1 MIHRRD
7 EFRGAQATI
16 DKVHQLAKDG
26 KINLFTQYQMASVKG
41 DKNLESIDI
50 KHDNNEIKNLKTDY
64 VLGFFG
70 LIMQLGP
77 IANWGLNIDKK
88 TIEVDTEKFETNQKG
103 IYAVGDICNYP
114 GKLKLILSGFHEGA
128 LAARACFKLARPNEK
143 YRFEF
148 TTSSKTIK
156 ERLGVK
162 KVIELYSANTPN
174 GKKISIMLEEIGYE
188 YKVINIDLNK
198 GDQFKP
204 EFKKISPFS
213 KIPVIIDQDNNKNIF
228 ESGAILM
235 YLAEQSGKF
244 YDTKDRLEINQWLMA
259 QMGYVGPMLG
269 QHHQFHHYNPGK
281 SQFGEERY
289 FKISKRIY
297 EELDERLSKSRFLA
311 GENYTIADIGTF
323 PWIARHEWHDIGLKN
338 YKNLTRWYV
347 EISEREAVKKG
358 FKFMNKD
365 EVPPKP

>member
-1 MIHRRD
+1 
-7 EFRGAQATI
+7 
-16 DKVHQLAKDG
+16 
-26 KINLFTQYQMASVKG
+26 
-41 DKNLESIDI
+41 
-50 KHDNNEIKNLKTDY
+50 
-64 VLGFFG
+64 
-70 LIMQLGP
+70 
-77 IANWGLNIDKK
+77 
-88 TIEVDTEKFETNQKG
+88 
-103 IYAVGDICNYP
+103 
-114 GKLKLILSGFHEGA
+114 
-128 LAARACFKLARPNEK
+128 
-143 YRFEF
+143 
-148 TTSSKTIK
+148 
-156 ERLGVK
+156 
-162 KVIELYSANTPN
+162 
-174 GKKISIMLEEIGYE
+174 MLEEIGYE

-204 EFKKISPFS
+204 EFKKISPLS

-297 EELDERLSKSRFLA
+297 EELDERLSQSKFLA

-338 YKNLTRWYV
+338 FKNLTRWYV

>member
-1 MIHRRD
+1 
-7 EFRGAQATI
+7 
-16 DKVHQLAKDG
+16 
-26 KINLFTQYQMASVKG
+26 
-41 DKNLESIDI
+41 
-50 KHDNNEIKNLKTDY
+50 
-64 VLGFFG
+64 
-70 LIMQLGP
+70 
-77 IANWGLNIDKK
+77 
-88 TIEVDTEKFETNQKG
+88 
-103 IYAVGDICNYP
+103 
-114 GKLKLILSGFHEGA
+114 
-128 LAARACFKLARPNEK
+128 
-143 YRFEF
+143 
-148 TTSSKTIK
+148 
-156 ERLGVK
+156 
-162 KVIELYSANTPN
+162 
-174 GKKISIMLEEIGYE
+174 MLEEIGYE

-213 KIPVIIDQDNNKNIF
+213 KIPVIVDQDNNKNIF

-244 YDTKDRLEINQWLMA
+244 YDTKYRLEINQWLMA

-297 EELDERLSKSRFLA
+297 EELDARLFKSRFLA